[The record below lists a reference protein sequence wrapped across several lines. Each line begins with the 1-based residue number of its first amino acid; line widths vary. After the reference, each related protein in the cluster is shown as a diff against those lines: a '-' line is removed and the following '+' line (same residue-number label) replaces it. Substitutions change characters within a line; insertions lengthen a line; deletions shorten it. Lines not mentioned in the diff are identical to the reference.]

1 MKGYDPTNGHQEKS
15 LIESFLVKHVS
26 TKELC
31 EQLLPCFQQS
41 KADCKYFEGL
51 HSKRLPV

>member
-1 MKGYDPTNGHQEKS
+1 MKGYDLTNGHQEKT